1 MFWVLNA
8 LLSAFFGASADALC
22 KKAVE
27 DSNEYLVAWVRLGY
41 ATPFLIAILP
51 FINFPE
57 LGIAFFFPV
66 ILLIPLEVTALILYI
81 KAIKSSPLSLT
92 LPFLALTPVFLI
104 PTSFFML
111 GERPGK
117 FGLIGILLVTA
128 GAYLLHVHTTYKG
141 ILEPFRAI
149 GRERGSV
156 LMIIVAFIYSITSNL
171 GKMAIQHS
179 SPVFFGSVYPII
191 LGIALFPLMK
201 YKSKASLSM
210 IVSRPKMFALIGAS
224 IALMMLNHCIAISLT
239 DVSYMI
245 SVKRT
250 SLLFGIMYG
259 ALVFKEVNIKERL
272 LGSVVMIVGVVFIT
286 LI

>member
-1 MFWVLNA
+1 MLWVISA
-8 LLSAFFGASADALC
+8 LLAAFFGASADVLC
-22 KKAVE
+22 KKAME

-41 ATPFLIAILP
+41 AAPFLMAILP
-51 FINFPE
+51 FIKFPE
-57 LGIAFFFPV
+57 LNGAFFFPIIFLV
-66 ILLIPLEVTALILYI
+66 PLEITALILYI

-111 GERPGK
+111 GEQPGK

-141 ILEPFRAI
+141 ILEPFKAI

-179 SPVFFGSVYPII
+179 SPVFFGSAYPII
-191 LGIALFPLMK
+191 LGIVLFPLTK
-201 YKSKASLSM
+201 YKSRAPLSV
-210 IVSRPKMFALIGAS
+210 IVSRPKIFALIGAC
-224 IALMMLNHCIAISLT
+224 IALMMINHCIAISLT

-250 SLLFGIMYG
+250 SLLFGVMYG

-272 LGSVVMIVGVVFIT
+272 LGSIVMIVGVI
-286 LI
+286 LIARS